1 MTARTLTKW
10 NIRHFIR
17 IGRLTWRKSGELRS
31 RDAMAATA
39 QPGPF
44 DAVVDL
50 RGATSA
56 PVRIALA
63 DAAPQPW
70 RNGGGVTR
78 ELLAWPS
85 AAAWRVRIS
94 VADISAPGP
103 FSSFRRAA
111 LVRRAR
117 RRRRGACRSWPAIA
131 ARPGAIRHWSS
142 TVPRRP
148 DAALL
153 GGPTRDL
160 NLMLRGGARG
170 RMERAEHGVAWSAPR
185 ALARVL
191 RGGPA
196 LAGAPETRRSHCLA
210 HTLLH
215 GSARG
220 PQRLLADGPEP
231 MLWIAADPGDN

>member
-1 MTARTLTKW
+1 
-10 NIRHFIR
+10 
-17 IGRLTWRKSGELRS
+17 
-31 RDAMAATA
+31 MAATA

-44 DAVVDL
+44 DAQVDL

-63 DAAPQPW
+63 DVAPQPW

-103 FSSFRRAA
+103 FSSFPGVQRWFAVLEGDGVCLS
-111 LVRRAR
+111 LVAGDCRQT
-117 RRRRGACRSWPAIA
+117 RGDPPLVFDGAEA
-131 ARPGAIRHWSS
+131 PGC
-142 TVPRRP
+142 
-148 DAALL
+148 ALL

-160 NLMLRGGARG
+160 NLMLRDGARG
-170 RMERAEHGVAWSAPR
+170 RMERAEHGVAWSAPEPWR
-185 ALARVL
+185 ACYVA
-191 RGGPA
+191 GPA
-196 LAGAPETRRSHCLA
+196 RWQGGADQQTIALPA

-215 GSARG
+215 GLPEG